1 MGDTALDRNEKGLL
15 EGPAA
20 ERLKEE
26 LRLYVTARFEAAATR
41 LGERLGETLAGLA
54 EPGAGRDALVKGLE
68 RGRRALGEGKTPLR
82 AALTVGARAAKDSVG
97 KKAVE
102 AVGGGRGPDG
112 GSAKRVTVAEDVDVG
127 VPVDEAYDQ
136 WTRFQER
143 GGFARGVVDTEEIL
157 DKRIAWS
164 ARTARGT
171 VHGVVTFHRLT
182 DDLTRVL
189 LVLEYA
195 PRGLLGRVGNV
206 WHAPGRRARL
216 HLERYRAHL
225 MLRGEGEGVVD
236 EVDADEVDA
245 DEVDADEQ
253 EAEDDLYEDEAE
265 AEEAEFHDEDSV
277 AADR

>member
-41 LGERLGETLAGLA
+41 LGERLGEALAGLA
-54 EPGAGRDALVKGLE
+54 EPGAGRDALVKGLQ

-82 AALTVGARAAKDSVG
+82 AALTVGAHAAKDSVR

-102 AVGGGRGPDG
+102 AVGGGPGPDG
-112 GSAKRVTVAEDVDVG
+112 GSAKRVTVVEDVDVG

-136 WTRFQER
+136 WTRFQES
-143 GGFARGVVDTEEIL
+143 GGFARDVLDTEQIL
-157 DKRIAWS
+157 DQRIAWT
-164 ARTARGT
+164 ARAGRGT

-182 DDLTRVL
+182 GDLTRVL

-195 PRGLLGRVGNV
+195 PRGLLGRAGNV
-206 WHAPGRRARL
+206 WRAPGRRARL

-225 MLRGEGEGVVD
+225 MLRGEGVTD
-236 EVDADEVDA
+236 EVDADESDA
-245 DEVDADEQ
+245 HEQ
-253 EAEDDLYEDEAE
+253 EAEDDLDDLDDLDEDEPE